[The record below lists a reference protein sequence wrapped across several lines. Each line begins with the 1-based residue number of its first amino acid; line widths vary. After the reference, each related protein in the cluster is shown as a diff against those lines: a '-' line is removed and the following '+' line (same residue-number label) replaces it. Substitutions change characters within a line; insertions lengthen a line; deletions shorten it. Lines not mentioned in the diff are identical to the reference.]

1 MVFLG
6 PEPQCFDHV
15 DFAFS
20 FKTTKHQSLKTY
32 FFFQV
37 SLAILDFLNFHM
49 ILGISFSVSPN

>member
-32 FFFQV
+32 FFFPGE
-37 SLAILDFLNFHM
+37 FGYPGFFE
-49 ILGISFSVSPN
+49 FSYDSWY